1 MYRYKIKQ
9 NRHKPLYKKFLRLRV
24 NVQNKKRLN
33 LLKFKKKKMGTFN
46 IVYRK
51 KKKETKI

>member
-1 MYRYKIKQ
+1 MYRYKKKQ

-33 LLKFKKKKMGTFN
+33 LLKFKKKKMGTSN
-46 IVYRK
+46 IISRK
-51 KKKETKI
+51 KKKMEKI